1 MSSKV
6 RTIIMPLVLGAIIIT
21 LAILEYKDLFY
32 SFDQNITRFIVN
44 HRGSKGNAL
53 YWISR
58 ILTELGNYIFY
69 IALLIALGFYFKWDY
84 RVWYLVIIAVVAL
97 LFNYSIKLI
106 VSRDRPMEAWRW
118 MKETSASFPS
128 SHSAV
133 STALYLSLFFVA
145 KYTINNKII
154 KRIIMILSIILIII
168 IPITRLVLAVHYLTD
183 VIGGM
188 IVGLFIFLLGYN
200 IYFFKKVYRKG
211 LIVKREKRKSEYEI
225 EE

>member
-32 SFDQNITRFIVN
+32 SFDQNITRFIVDN
-44 HRGSKGNAL
+44 RGSKGNAIYYL
-53 YWISR
+53 SR
-58 ILTELGNYIFY
+58 ILTEFGNYFVY
-69 IALLIALGFYFKWDY
+69 IALFLALGFYFKWDY
-84 RVWYLVIIAVVAL
+84 RVWYLLSIGIITIL
-97 LFNYSIKLI
+97 LNYGIKLI
-106 VSRDRPMEAWRW
+106 VSRDRPAAVYRW

-133 STALYLSLFFVA
+133 SMALYLSLCIIS
-145 KYTINNKII
+145 KYTIDNKIV

-168 IPITRLVLAVHYLTD
+168 IPITRIVLAVHYLTD

-188 IVGLFIFLLGYN
+188 LVGLFTCILGFN
-200 IYFFKKVYRKG
+200 IYLFKKLYNKG
-211 LIVKREKRKSEYEI
+211 LIKKKEIKKSNYEI